1 MTTRPDWQ
9 DVLDFW
15 FLAPCEPGHLRPRQ
29 AWFQKSA
36 AFDAEILS
44 RFGAQID
51 VAVVGGLRAWDAH
64 PEGTLARIL
73 LLDQF
78 TRNVWRGTARA
89 FSGDALARA
98 AAQRLVA
105 TGLHLALRPV
115 QRVFAYLPFE
125 HAEDLVLQRR
135 CVALYQDLARVAGQ
149 EYKGYVDYAER
160 HRDVIARFGRFPHRN
175 AQLGR
180 PSTDEELAFLMQP
193 GSSF

>member
-36 AFDAEILS
+36 AFDADILS
-44 RFGAQID
+44 RFGAQIEAA
-51 VAVVGGLRAWDAH
+51 VAGGLRAWDAH

-98 AAQRLVA
+98 AAQRLIA

-135 CVALYQDLARVAGQ
+135 CVSLYEDLARVGGQ

-180 PSTDEELAFLMQP
+180 PSTDEELVFLTQP

>member
-51 VAVVGGLRAWDAH
+51 VAVAGGLRAWDAH

-180 PSTDEELAFLMQP
+180 PSTDEELAFLTQP